1 VPPRTHTYALYPR
14 TSIAGGAG
22 NAKHATAA
30 NADTDWGRPTGTN
43 GHANRQADRAEDI
56 QFWRDIGYTHEDIAT
71 KLGIALESHYR
82 WLDRHGHGIPNML
95 ATQPS
100 PNLAAIAALYTKPVI
115 APNHRCRTST
125 PSRPCT
131 SNPCRPADGLPASA
145 NLQGGQIKGHLIV
158 TIDPGATRAT
168 VHAAR
173 EELERRLGP
182 GVTVTILSANGVS
195 FIPFNE
201 GDK

>member
-1 VPPRTHTYALYPR
+1 MPVAM
-14 TSIAGGAG
+14 
-22 NAKHATAA
+22 
-30 NADTDWGRPTGTN
+30 GRP
-43 GHANRQADRAEDI
+43 RV
-56 QFWRDIGYTHEDIAT
+56 IA
-71 KLGIALESHYR
+71 A
-82 WLDRHGHGIPNML
+82 
-95 ATQPS
+95 QPS
-100 PNLAAIAALYTKPVI
+100 VPNLDAIAALYTKPVP
-115 APNHRCRTST
+115 APR
-125 PSRPCT
+125 PSQY
-131 SNPCRPADGLPASA
+131 LPASA